1 MRIEAYSQVQQVYTT
16 KKTNKA
22 EAKRNVSFSDHL
34 QLSSIGKDIQSAKA
48 AVAASSDVR
57 ESVTAPLKARIQAG
71 SYEVSADSFAEKL
84 FSKLSYTLLSVP
96 RTSIRFSIKLATKLP
111 HFFVFAE

>member
-1 MRIEAYSQVQQVYTT
+1 MSDIYYIKKQFMEGGVDMRIEAYSQVQQVYTT

-71 SYEVSADSFAEKL
+71 SYEVSTDSFAEKL
-84 FSKLSYTLLSVP
+84 FSKYEEM
-96 RTSIRFSIKLATKLP
+96 R
-111 HFFVFAE
+111 

>member
-22 EAKRNVSFSDHL
+22 EAKRN
-34 QLSSIGKDIQSAKA
+34 
-48 AVAASSDVR
+48 
-57 ESVTAPLKARIQAG
+57 G

-84 FSKLSYTLLSVP
+84 FSKYEEM
-96 RTSIRFSIKLATKLP
+96 R
-111 HFFVFAE
+111 